1 MTKINKRKIINKVP
15 ETIKLVSEKHTV
27 KVPETNFDRLPVKLV
42 SLLKDLEYTI
52 SHRRYDETERIANDL
67 LDLSPSEEVD
77 RCIHDIITSATVITD
92 AEDEINYQ
100 FSDLETALQN
110 TTDEELTTINESD
123 IDGL

>member
-1 MTKINKRKIINKVP
+1 MAKINKRKIIDKVP
-15 ETIKLVSEKHTV
+15 ANIKLIPEKQIE
-27 KVPETNFDRLPVKLV
+27 KVPETNFDRLPAKLI
-42 SLLKDLEYTI
+42 SLLKDLQYTI

-100 FSDLETALQN
+100 FSDLEIALQN
-110 TTDEELTTINESD
+110 TTDEELATIAESD

>member
-27 KVPETNFDRLPVKLV
+27 KIPETNFDRLPVKLV

>member
-15 ETIKLVSEKHTV
+15 ENIKLMSEKHIE
-27 KVPETNFDRLPVKLV
+27 KIPETNFDRLPTKLV

-77 RCIHDIITSATVITD
+77 RCIHDIITSATVIID

-110 TTDEELTTINESD
+110 TTEEELATISESD
-123 IDGL
+123 TDGL